1 MNGQLA
7 ITRSF
12 GDCPHKADDNDQ
24 PKASSSSS
32 SSSSSSIV
40 NAVVA
45 NPEVKL
51 EPLGNGDE
59 FCVIATDGLW
69 DVMPSQQVV
78 NFLRL
83 RLWNHKDLERAAR
96 ELTKEAV
103 HGQKSL
109 DNVSVVLVAF
119 HQAVAPSGAPPSNS
133 SSAAN
138 SANSSPRK
146 TPPGSVK
153 PRT

>member
-1 MNGQLA
+1 
-7 ITRSF
+7 
-12 GDCPHKADDNDQ
+12 
-24 PKASSSSS
+24 
-32 SSSSSSIV
+32 
-40 NAVVA
+40 VVA
-45 NPEVKL
+45 APEVRV
-51 EPLGNGDE
+51 EPLGRGDE
-59 FCVIATDGLW
+59 FCVVATDGLW

-119 HQAVAPSGAPPSNS
+119 HQAVAPPGPLGG
-133 SSAAN
+133 SAG
-138 SANSSPRK
+138 S
-146 TPPGSVK
+146 TQPGSASAK
-153 PRT
+153 PKS